1 MSFRNTTTLLLALA
15 AGLAGGCGS
24 EDEKGRP
31 IPEQAVV
38 DLDSRLNEVERRMT
52 AAGGACGDIANDS
65 APAVNAIIESL
76 PAGVDPDVRQA
87 LQDGFDRLFTLTG
100 EQCDETKGQET
111 ETETET
117 DPEPLPE
124 PEPETETETAPTV
137 PETETE
143 TVPTTPKQPQVD
155 PVPPEEAPSGEEGSG
170 GALTPEDGG

>member
-1 MSFRNTTTLLLALA
+1 MLLLALA
-15 AGLAGGCGS
+15 AGSVVGCGS

-31 IPEQAVV
+31 IPQQAVV
-38 DLDSRLNEVERRMT
+38 DLDSRLDEVERRMT
-52 AAGGACGDIANDS
+52 AAGGACGDITNDS
-65 APAVNAIIESL
+65 APAVNTIIESL
-76 PAGVDPDVRQA
+76 PPGVDPDVRQA

-111 ETETET
+111 ETEA

-124 PEPETETETAPTV
+124 PEPETETETVPTV

-143 TVPTTPKQPQVD
+143 TVPTIPEEPPVD
-155 PVPPEEAPSGEEGSG
+155 PVPPEEAPSGDEGTG